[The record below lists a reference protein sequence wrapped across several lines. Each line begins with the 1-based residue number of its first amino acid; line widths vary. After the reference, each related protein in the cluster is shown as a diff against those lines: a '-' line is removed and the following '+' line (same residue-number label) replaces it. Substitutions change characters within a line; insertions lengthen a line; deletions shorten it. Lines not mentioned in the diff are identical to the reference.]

1 MKVRIKLYGTL
12 SKSCTGYDPTTGIEM
27 EIPGDTRVGDFLDK
41 LKPEL
46 VAPMA
51 SIGLV
56 SMDETLVKA
65 GDCVV
70 DGSEVKFFQPISGG

>member
-12 SKSCTGYDPTTGIEM
+12 SKSCTGYDPATGIEM
-27 EIPGDTRVGDFLDK
+27 EIPDDTRVGDLLEK
-41 LKPEL
+41 LNISQ
-46 VAPMA
+46 A

-65 GDCVV
+65 GDRVV

>member
-27 EIPGDTRVGDFLDK
+27 EIPGDTRVGDLLEK
-41 LKPEL
+41 LNISR
-46 VAPMA
+46 A

-65 GDCVV
+65 DDRVL
-70 DGSEVKFFQPISGG
+70 DGSEVKFFQPICGG

>member
-41 LKPEL
+41 LNISRS
-46 VAPMA
+46 

-56 SMDETLVKA
+56 SMDGTLVKA
-65 GDCVV
+65 DDRVL

>member
-1 MKVRIKLYGTL
+1 LKVRIKLYGTL

-27 EIPGDTRVGDFLDK
+27 EIPGDTRVGDLLEK
-41 LKPEL
+41 LNISR
-46 VAPMA
+46 A

-65 GDCVV
+65 DDRVL
-70 DGSEVKFFQPISGG
+70 DGSEVKFFQPICGG

>member
-1 MKVRIKLYGTL
+1 LKVRIKLYGTL

-27 EIPGDTRVGDFLDK
+27 EIPGDTRVGDLLDK
-41 LKPEL
+41 LNISR
-46 VAPMA
+46 A

-65 GDCVV
+65 DDRVL
-70 DGSEVKFFQPISGG
+70 DGSEVKFFQPICGG

>member
-27 EIPGDTRVGDFLDK
+27 EIPGDTRVGDLLDK
-41 LKPEL
+41 LNISR
-46 VAPMA
+46 A

-65 GDCVV
+65 DDRVL
-70 DGSEVKFFQPISGG
+70 DGSEVKFFQPICGG

>member
-41 LKPEL
+41 LNISRS
-46 VAPMA
+46 

-56 SMDETLVKA
+56 SMDGTLVKA
-65 GDCVV
+65 DDRVL
-70 DGSEVKFFQPISGG
+70 DGSEVKFFQPISG